1 MLQGLSFERHENAF
15 LYVSDW
21 DIKEPYVQSSSKL
34 NAALSC
40 STKSYYHTVLLE
52 RDRHRRRWVTRGN
65 IRGVGELLHDDV
77 VLSELL
83 LPDAEGILG

>member
-1 MLQGLSFERHENAF
+1 MRML

-21 DIKEPYVQSSSKL
+21 GIKEPYVQPSSKL
-34 NAALSC
+34 YDALSC

-52 RDRHRRRWVTRGN
+52 RDRNRRRWVTRGN

-77 VLSELL
+77 VLRA
-83 LPDAEGILG
+83 PIA